1 MEESMAI
8 EKMAGTQSG
17 GIVIIDGGTVRVVRS
32 AAFEAPK
39 AASYLAAL
47 PDELRL
53 PAIEDLLEHG
63 AAAASLAQSSSHV
76 VMMEAKIAELAT
88 QLGMNLD
95 KQMREVGADQAK
107 VMREQL
113 QAFYTAVGK
122 LVSPLTDENAK
133 DGLPAKMLE
142 LLELSNRHVM
152 KQWTALVNDADEGVM
167 AKAVKHICDQVKETG
182 LAITKTIAADQALR
196 RGSVRRGGVFEEVI
210 AARLPVLAMGVGRV
224 EHSSRTSGDKASNTG
239 DYVVVIDGYLPELR
253 IVLEAK
259 SQKTPW
265 SQARIQQELKAA
277 RANRGAVVGILVADS
292 ADMLPGHVGFGQSGP
307 FDFWVAYDPEV
318 GDDTML
324 ACAIYMAKVT
334 ALSTVT
340 VEAGDEVDIPSA
352 QREVSVMRGLLE
364 AFAKFDTSGTKINRE
379 VDSIRSLAD
388 ELKAE
393 LLAALRRLDAIL
405 SR

>member
-1 MEESMAI
+1 MAI
-8 EKMAGTQSG
+8 EKMAGTHSG

-39 AASYLAAL
+39 AATYLAAL
-47 PDELRL
+47 PDEARQ

-63 AAAASLAQSSSHV
+63 AAAASLVQSSAHV
-76 VMMEAKIAELAT
+76 VMLESKIAELAA
-88 QLGMNLD
+88 QLAVNLD
-95 KQMREVGADQAK
+95 KQLRETGADQAK

-152 KQWTALVNDADEGVM
+152 KQWAALVSDADEGVM

-182 LAITKTIAADQALR
+182 LAITRTIAADQALR

-224 EHSSRTSGDKASNTG
+224 EHSSRTSGDKAGNTG

-259 SQKTPW
+259 SQKTPR

-292 ADMLPGHVGFGQSGP
+292 TDMLPGHVGFGQTGP

-318 GDDTML
+318 GDDTVL

-334 ALSTVT
+334 ALSTMT
-340 VEAGDEVDIPSA
+340 VEAGDEVDIPAA
-352 QREVSVMRGLLE
+352 QREVSVMRGLLD
-364 AFAKFDTSGTKINRE
+364 AFAKFDASGTKINRE

-393 LLAALRRLDAIL
+393 LLAAMRRLDAIL